1 MFIFV
6 KTFAG
11 LLDRRLNGNRILCFT
26 PLQLLFLPFLKTFV
40 FSLIHLIAI
49 AFISVIVLEG
59 FPTLVEP
66 LSDHIGVPAPHI
78 SSSDPYNNYK
88 TLQECETALT
98 SQFNSL
104 KNCKVLESWKKVGNK
119 FKKRSWK
126 KIEEKKLEKS

>member
-11 LLDRRLNGNRILCFT
+11 LLDLRLNGNRILCFT

-104 KNCKVLESWKKVGNK
+104 KNCKVLESWKKNWKQVLKKVGKN
-119 FKKRSWK
+119 WK
-126 KIEEKKLEKS
+126 KN